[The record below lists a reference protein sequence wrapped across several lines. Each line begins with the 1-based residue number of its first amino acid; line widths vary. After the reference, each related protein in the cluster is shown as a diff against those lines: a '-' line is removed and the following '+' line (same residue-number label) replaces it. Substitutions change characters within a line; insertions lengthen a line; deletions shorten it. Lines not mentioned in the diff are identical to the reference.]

1 MGKVD
6 LGRKANETQR
16 EYHKRLIY
24 GKLEDKTLSD
34 YDWDEL
40 SEFLFGKQLARD
52 ETRKRAYGSYY
63 NFKLEEAEVNSRNT
77 STNVESGR
85 S

>member
-1 MGKVD
+1 MD
-6 LGRKANETQR
+6 LGRRTNESPR

-40 SEFLFGKQLARD
+40 SELLFGR
-52 ETRKRAYGSYY
+52 
-63 NFKLEEAEVNSRNT
+63 
-77 STNVESGR
+77 
-85 S
+85 